1 MKSYKDITSHL
12 ITKRTTYFSGE
23 FQISTGWWR
32 HKPGQQG
39 VVCLPTNFFGQNSI
53 ACCFILFLFFS
64 IVSCNNN
71 PKETSP
77 QKQEYA
83 KSSTIDSSTKK
94 KTILFF
100 GNSLTAGYGVDPS
113 EAHPALIQDRIDSL
127 HLNYKVINAGV
138 SGETSSDGNSRIE
151 WILKQPV
158 DIFILEL
165 GGNDGLRGI
174 PLSVT
179 EKNLQSII
187 DAVKAKY
194 PDAKIIL
201 EGIQIPPNM
210 GAVYTTKFRKIYP
223 RLASENKIELIP
235 FLLKGVGGD
244 PKLNQRDGIHPTAEG
259 HKIVAETVWEILK
272 KDL

>member
-1 MKSYKDITSHL
+1 MSTYKNITNNL
-12 ITKRTTYFSGE
+12 IKKR
-23 FQISTGWWR
+23 R
-32 HKPGQQG
+32 AM
-39 VVCLPTNFFGQNSI
+39 VCAPTEHIVRNSFAQCFFI
-53 ACCFILFLFFS
+53 FLFFA
-64 IVSCNNN
+64 IVSCNNGSTDSI
-71 PKETSP
+71 PK
-77 QKQEYA
+77 KQEAA
-83 KSSTIDSSTKK
+83 KNNAVDSSAKK

-113 EAHPALIQDRIDSL
+113 EAYPGLIQDKIDSL
-127 HLNYKVINAGV
+127 HLNYNVVNAGV
-138 SGETSSDGNSRIE
+138 SGETTSDGDSRIE

-158 DIFILEL
+158 DIFVLEL

-187 DAVKAKY
+187 DKVKAKY
-194 PDAKIIL
+194 PGVKIIL

-210 GAVYTTKFRKIYP
+210 GQDYTTQFRKIYP
-223 RLASENKIELIP
+223 RLASENNIELLP
-235 FLLKGVGGD
+235 FLLEGVGGD

-259 HKIVAETVWEILK
+259 HKIVAETVWKVLK

>member
-1 MKSYKDITSHL
+1 MKSYKNITNNLMKNRSA
-12 ITKRTTYFSGE
+12 YF
-23 FQISTGWWR
+23 W
-32 HKPGQQG
+32 
-39 VVCLPTNFFGQNSI
+39 L
-53 ACCFILFLFFS
+53 ILFFA

-71 PKETSP
+71 SKDSAP
-77 QKQEYA
+77 QKQEDA
-83 KSSTIDSSTKK
+83 KSNPVDSSTQK

-113 EAHPALIQDRIDSL
+113 EAYPALIQDKIDSL

-138 SGETSSDGNSRIE
+138 SGETTSDGNSRVD

-158 DIFILEL
+158 DIFVLEL

-187 DAVKAKY
+187 DKVKAKY
-194 PDAKIIL
+194 PGSKIIL

-210 GAVYTTKFRKIYP
+210 GQDYTTQFRKIYP
-223 RLASENKIELIP
+223 QLASKNKIELIP

-259 HKIVAETVWEILK
+259 HKIVAENVWEVLK
-272 KDL
+272 NNL

>member
-1 MKSYKDITSHL
+1 MNTSKKNTNCLKRHTWLLL
-12 ITKRTTYFSGE
+12 I
-23 FQISTGWWR
+23 I
-32 HKPGQQG
+32 
-39 VVCLPTNFFGQNSI
+39 
-53 ACCFILFLFFS
+53 CFAIL
-64 IVSCNNN
+64 SCNNN
-71 PKETSP
+71 SKKSSP
-77 QKQEYA
+77 QKQQEKKNA
-83 KSSTIDSSTKK
+83 ADSSAQK

-113 EAHPALIQDRIDSL
+113 EAYPALIQDKIDSL

-138 SGETSSDGNSRIE
+138 SGETTSDGNSRVD

-158 DIFILEL
+158 DIFVLEL

-187 DAVKAKY
+187 DKVKAKY
-194 PDAKIIL
+194 PGSKIIL

-210 GAVYTTKFRKIYP
+210 GQDYTTQFRKIYP
-223 RLASENKIELIP
+223 QLASKNKIELIP

-259 HKIVAETVWEILK
+259 HKIVAENVWEVLK
-272 KDL
+272 NNL

>member
-1 MKSYKDITSHL
+1 MNNSKKSINYL
-12 ITKRTTYFSGE
+12 IKQRS
-23 FQISTGWWR
+23 I
-32 HKPGQQG
+32 
-39 VVCLPTNFFGQNSI
+39 FFLLI
-53 ACCFILFLFFS
+53 LFFS
-64 IVSCNNN
+64 MASCNNN
-71 PKETSP
+71 SNESA
-77 QKQEYA
+77 A
-83 KSSTIDSSTKK
+83 KNQDEMVKNNPVDSLAKK

-113 EAHPALIQDRIDSL
+113 EAYPELIQDKIDSL

-138 SGETSSDGNSRIE
+138 SGETTSDGDSRIE

-158 DIFILEL
+158 DIFVLEL

-179 EKNLQSII
+179 EKNLQLII
-187 DAVKAKY
+187 DKVKAKY
-194 PDAKIIL
+194 PDTKIIL

-210 GAVYTTKFRKIYP
+210 GQDYTAKFKEIYP
-223 RLASENKIELIP
+223 RLASKNKIQLLP

-259 HKIVAETVWEILK
+259 HKIVAENVWEILK
-272 KDL
+272 SDL

>member
-1 MKSYKDITSHL
+1 MNSYKNITNNL
-12 ITKRTTYFSGE
+12 IKKRRAMVCIFSN
-23 FQISTGWWR
+23 
-32 HKPGQQG
+32 H
-39 VVCLPTNFFGQNSI
+39 FGQNSI
-53 ACCFILFLFFS
+53 TSCFLLMLFFAMA
-64 IVSCNNN
+64 SCNNN
-71 PKETSP
+71 SNESTSK
-77 QKQEYA
+77 KQEDIV
-83 KSSTIDSSTKK
+83 KNNSVDSLVKK

-113 EAHPALIQDRIDSL
+113 EAYPALIQDRIDSL

-138 SGETSSDGNSRIE
+138 SGETTADGNSRID

-158 DIFILEL
+158 DIFVLEL

-179 EKNLQSII
+179 EKNLQLII
-187 DAVKAKY
+187 DKVKAKY

-210 GAVYTTKFRKIYP
+210 GPDYTTKFKEIYP
-223 RLASENKIELIP
+223 RLASKNKIQLLP

-259 HKIVAETVWEILK
+259 HKIVAENVWEVLK
-272 KDL
+272 NDL

>member
-1 MKSYKDITSHL
+1 MITYKNITNNL
-12 ITKRTTYFSGE
+12 IKKR
-23 FQISTGWWR
+23 STCFLLR
-32 HKPGQQG
+32 S
-39 VVCLPTNFFGQNSI
+39 VVSVSTNQFRRNSI
-53 ACCFILFLFFS
+53 RYCFLLIFFS
-64 IVSCNNN
+64 AIISCNNN
-71 PKETSP
+71 SN
-77 QKQEYA
+77 
-83 KSSTIDSSTKK
+83 KSVSKNEEQAVKNNPVDSSAKK

-100 GNSLTAGYGVDPS
+100 GNNLTAGYGVDPS
-113 EAHPALIQDRIDSL
+113 EAYPALIQDKIDSL

-138 SGETSSDGNSRIE
+138 SGETTADGNSRID

-158 DIFILEL
+158 TIFVLEL

-187 DAVKAKY
+187 DKVKAKY
-194 PDAKIIL
+194 PDVKIIL

-210 GAVYTTKFRKIYP
+210 GPDYTAKFKEIYP
-223 RLASENKIELIP
+223 RLALRNKIQLLP

-259 HKIVAETVWEILK
+259 HKIVSKNVWEVLK